1 MAKTYSNVRRPP
13 DEPIQNISQFHQS
26 REWLDL
32 KALTRYASISER
44 TMRQW
49 IHRASNPLPAVRV
62 GAKILV
68 RRSEFDRWLENHR
81 LEPMDVGCIVNEMV
95 ADLVDTNSWASR
107 SRSVDQNGTSTLTSR
122 VGGRTGLSGR
132 AKRRK
137 KFDVSSKRAWSSA
150 T

>member
-13 DEPIQNISQFHQS
+13 DEPIQNISQFHQG

-62 GAKILV
+62 GGKILV
-68 RRSEFDRWLENHR
+68 RRSEFDRWLENHS
-81 LEPMDVGCIVNEMV
+81 LGPIDVGCIVNQMV
-95 ADLVDTNSWASR
+95 ADLIDTN
-107 SRSVDQNGTSTLTSR
+107 
-122 VGGRTGLSGR
+122 
-132 AKRRK
+132 
-137 KFDVSSKRAWSSA
+137 
-150 T
+150 

>member
-1 MAKTYSNVRRPP
+1 MAKTYSKVCRPP
-13 DEPIQNISQFHQS
+13 DEPIQNISQLHLG

-81 LEPMDVGCIVNEMV
+81 LEPTDVGCIVNEMV
-95 ADLVDTNSWASR
+95 ADLIGTN
-107 SRSVDQNGTSTLTSR
+107 
-122 VGGRTGLSGR
+122 
-132 AKRRK
+132 
-137 KFDVSSKRAWSSA
+137 
-150 T
+150 

>member
-1 MAKTYSNVRRPP
+1 MAKTYSNVCRPP
-13 DEPIQNISQFHQS
+13 DEPIQNISPLHQG

-95 ADLVDTNSWASR
+95 ADVIDTN
-107 SRSVDQNGTSTLTSR
+107 
-122 VGGRTGLSGR
+122 
-132 AKRRK
+132 
-137 KFDVSSKRAWSSA
+137 
-150 T
+150 

>member
-1 MAKTYSNVRRPP
+1 MAKTYSYVCRPP
-13 DEPIQNISQFHQS
+13 DEPIQENISQLHQG

-68 RRSEFDRWLENHR
+68 RRSEFDCWLENHR

-95 ADLVDTNSWASR
+95 ADLIDTN
-107 SRSVDQNGTSTLTSR
+107 
-122 VGGRTGLSGR
+122 
-132 AKRRK
+132 
-137 KFDVSSKRAWSSA
+137 
-150 T
+150 